1 MNQRGATGIARAPL
15 RSRGLTLV
23 EVMVA
28 LVVGLILSAGAIQIF
43 ISSKKTYQTTDAV
56 SRIQENG
63 RYALHFLSK
72 DVRAAGFWG
81 CAQDIEMTNHV
92 DDSGG
97 GLDLGGPPLI
107 GTEGGADP
115 DSLTIRSASQDRRRS
130 VTQSMPNT
138 SANLFLTLT
147 DDINVGDV
155 MIITDCEAADAFVV
169 TNNNTNNDNLA
180 HNTGSIT
187 NSTLENATKN
197 FSRRYDESATAYA
210 ARQKTYEIG
219 TTAEGEPALV
229 RTVNGNSEVLV
240 AGVQDMQLTYGVDTS
255 NDETVDVYVQANNV
269 SSWGDVLAVRVAL
282 LMRSRDA
289 NVVDTAQTYYFPG
302 PSDAITAT
310 DRHLYQAFN
319 ATTTLRNRL
328 P

>member
-1 MNQRGATGIARAPL
+1 MNQRGATGIARAPR

-72 DVRAAGFWG
+72 DIRTAGFWG

-92 DDSGG
+92 NDSGG
-97 GLDLGGPPLI
+97 ALDLGGPPLI

-130 VTQSMPNT
+130 VTQAMPNT
-138 SANLFLTLT
+138 SANLFLTET
-147 DDINVGDV
+147 DDIQEGDV
-155 MIITDCEAADAFVV
+155 MIITDCEAADAFMV
-169 TNNNTNNDNLA
+169 TNNNASNDNLA
-180 HNTGSIT
+180 HNTGVAIGSLT
-187 NSTLENATKN
+187 NASKN

-229 RTVNGNSEVLV
+229 RTVNGNSEALV

-255 NDETVDVYVQANNV
+255 NDETVDVYVQADNV
-269 SSWGDVLAVRVAL
+269 SNWDDVLAVRAAL
-282 LMRSRDA
+282 LIRSRDE

-302 PSDAITAT
+302 PGDAITAT

-319 ATTTLRNRL
+319 ATTTIRNRL